1 MKRKSS
7 QKLTPNQMAFKKE
20 LNRIK
25 RFVRNARKRGYEFDD
40 NVLPKQPKRVTRK
53 KLEEI
58 KKIKPSN
65 LYDKAVYYDEI
76 SHETFTGQQG
86 RKIERYRANLKAKET
101 RKKNKEINI
110 KSKKINEPK
119 EKKSVDKKGKKSTE
133 QKQKKSVDK
142 KDKKSTAQKQK
153 KLVDKKDK
161 KSTAQKQK
169 KLVDKK
175 PAETKQKK
183 TPKTKDSDV
192 NKGSEYYPTVD
203 IIDEIGERLVNIDYV
218 MKKLTDDTPDEDYR
232 YIWKRKATANDYSP
246 SYFYSNIWRETI
258 EKYEEQNA
266 LSALEDYAKDNA
278 LEITNCIDVVYWAS
292 SKEEEGNWQRLSSKL
307 VILLKGGEIPTLDE
321 AQQLGELQ
329 EQNDLVSDSY
339 ED

>member
-20 LNRIK
+20 LKRIK

-58 KKIKPSN
+58 KNIKPSN
-65 LYDKAVYYDEI
+65 LYDKAVYRDEI
-76 SHETFTGQQG
+76 SQEIFTGQQG
-86 RKIERYRANLKAKET
+86 RRIERYRASLKAKKT
-101 RKKNKEINI
+101 REKNKKIRA
-110 KSKKINEPK
+110 KSKSSTGIK
-119 EKKSVDKKGKKSTE
+119 EKNLSS
-133 QKQKKSVDK
+133 K
-142 KDKKSTAQKQK
+142 KDKKSDESKQK
-153 KLVDKKDK
+153 KSSDK
-161 KSTAQKQK
+161 KST
-169 KLVDKK
+169 
-175 PAETKQKK
+175 ETKEKK
-183 TPKTKDSDV
+183 STTTKNKKNKQSTKD
-192 NKGSEYYPTVD
+192 NTINNGSEYYPTVD
-203 IIDEIGERLVNIDYV
+203 IIDEIGERLVNVDYV
-218 MKKLTDDTPDEDYR
+218 MKKLTDDVPNEDYR

-246 SYFYSNIWRETI
+246 SYFYSNIWKQTI

-266 LSALEDYAKDNA
+266 LSALEEYAKDNA
-278 LEITNCIDVVYWAS
+278 LEITNCIDTVYWSS

>member
-58 KKIKPSN
+58 KNIKPSN
-65 LYDKAVYYDEI
+65 LYDKAVYRDEI
-76 SHETFTGQQG
+76 SNEVFTGQQG
-86 RKIERYRANLKAKET
+86 RRIERYRASLKAKKT
-101 RKKNKEINI
+101 REKNKEIRV
-110 KSKKINEPK
+110 KSKSSTAIK
-119 EKKSVDKKGKKSTE
+119 EKNLSSKKDKKSDE
-133 QKQKKSVDK
+133 SKQKKSVDK
-142 KDKKSTAQKQK
+142 KSTTTKNKKNKQ
-153 KLVDKKDK
+153 
-161 KSTAQKQK
+161 S
-169 KLVDKK
+169 
-175 PAETKQKK
+175 
-183 TPKTKDSDV
+183 TKDTTI
-192 NKGSEYYPTVD
+192 NNGSEYYPTVD
-203 IIDEIGERLVNIDYV
+203 VIDEIGERLMYIDYV
-218 MKKLTDDTPDEDYR
+218 AKKLTDDTPDEDYS

-246 SYFYSNIWRETI
+246 SYFYSNIWLHTI
-258 EKYEEQNA
+258 EKYKQQNA
-266 LSALEDYAKDNA
+266 LSALEEYAKDNA

>member
-58 KKIKPSN
+58 KNIKPSN
-65 LYDKAVYYDEI
+65 LYDKAVYRDEI
-76 SHETFTGQQG
+76 SHEVFTGQQG
-86 RKIERYRANLKAKET
+86 RRIERYRASLKAKKT
-101 RKKNKEINI
+101 REKNKKIRAKSKSSTEIKEKNLSSKKDI
-110 KSKKINEPK
+110 KSDESKQKKSSDKKSTKTK
-119 EKKSVDKKGKKSTE
+119 EKKSTTAKNKKN
-133 QKQKKSVDK
+133 KQS
-142 KDKKSTAQKQK
+142 
-153 KLVDKKDK
+153 
-161 KSTAQKQK
+161 
-169 KLVDKK
+169 
-175 PAETKQKK
+175 
-183 TPKTKDSDV
+183 TKD
-192 NKGSEYYPTVD
+192 NIINNGSEYYPTVD
-203 IIDEIGERLVNIDYV
+203 IIDEIGERLVNVDYV
-218 MKKLTDDTPDEDYR
+218 MKKLTDDVPDEDYR

-246 SYFYSNIWRETI
+246 PYFYSNIWKQTI

-266 LSALEDYAKDNA
+266 LSALEEYAKDNA
-278 LEITNCIDVVYWAS
+278 LEITNCIDTVYWAS

-329 EQNDLVSDSY
+329 EQNELVSDSY

>member
-58 KKIKPSN
+58 KNIKPSN
-65 LYDKAVYYDEI
+65 LYDKAVYRDEI
-76 SHETFTGQQG
+76 SQEIFTGQQG
-86 RKIERYRANLKAKET
+86 RRIERYRASLKAKKT
-101 RKKNKEINI
+101 REKNKKIRA
-110 KSKKINEPK
+110 KSKSSTGIK
-119 EKKSVDKKGKKSTE
+119 EKNLSS
-133 QKQKKSVDK
+133 K
-142 KDKKSTAQKQK
+142 KDKKSDESKQK
-153 KLVDKKDK
+153 KSSDK
-161 KSTAQKQK
+161 KST
-169 KLVDKK
+169 
-175 PAETKQKK
+175 
-183 TPKTKDSDV
+183 KTKEKKSTTAK
-192 NKGSEYYPTVD
+192 NKKNKQSTKDNIINNGSEYYPTVD
-203 IIDEIGERLVNIDYV
+203 IIDEIGERLVNVDYV
-218 MKKLTDDTPDEDYR
+218 MKKLTDDVPDENYR

-246 SYFYSNIWRETI
+246 SYFYSNIWKQTI

-266 LSALEDYAKDNA
+266 LSALEEYAKDNA
-278 LEITNCIDVVYWAS
+278 LEITNCIDTVYWAS

>member
-1 MKRKSS
+1 MKRKST

-58 KKIKPSN
+58 KNIKPSN
-65 LYDKAVYYDEI
+65 LYDKAVYRDEI
-76 SHETFTGQQG
+76 SQEIFTGQQG
-86 RKIERYRANLKAKET
+86 RRIERYRASLKAKKT
-101 RKKNKEINI
+101 REKNKKIRA
-110 KSKKINEPK
+110 KSKSSTGIK
-119 EKKSVDKKGKKSTE
+119 EKNLSS
-133 QKQKKSVDK
+133 K
-142 KDKKSTAQKQK
+142 KDKKSDESKQK
-153 KLVDKKDK
+153 KSSDK
-161 KSTAQKQK
+161 KST
-169 KLVDKK
+169 
-175 PAETKQKK
+175 
-183 TPKTKDSDV
+183 KTKEKKSTTAK
-192 NKGSEYYPTVD
+192 NKKNKQSTKDNIINNGSEYYPTVD
-203 IIDEIGERLVNIDYV
+203 IIDEIGERLVNVDYV
-218 MKKLTDDTPDEDYR
+218 MKKLTDDVPDEDYR

-246 SYFYSNIWRETI
+246 SCFYSNIWKQTI

-266 LSALEDYAKDNA
+266 LSALEEYAKDNA
-278 LEITNCIDVVYWAS
+278 LEITNCIDTVYWAS

>member
-58 KKIKPSN
+58 KNIKPSN
-65 LYDKAVYYDEI
+65 LYDKAVYRDEI
-76 SHETFTGQQG
+76 SQEIFTGQQG
-86 RKIERYRANLKAKET
+86 RRIERYRASLKAKKT
-101 RKKNKEINI
+101 REKNKKIRA
-110 KSKKINEPK
+110 KSKSSTGIK
-119 EKKSVDKKGKKSTE
+119 EKNLSS
-133 QKQKKSVDK
+133 K
-142 KDKKSTAQKQK
+142 KDKKSDESKQK
-153 KLVDKKDK
+153 KSSDK
-161 KSTAQKQK
+161 KST
-169 KLVDKK
+169 
-175 PAETKQKK
+175 ETKEKK
-183 TPKTKDSDV
+183 STTTKNKKNKQSTKD
-192 NKGSEYYPTVD
+192 NTINNGSEYYPTVD
-203 IIDEIGERLVNIDYV
+203 IIDEIGERLVNVDYV
-218 MKKLTDDTPDEDYR
+218 MKKLTDDVPDEDYR

-246 SYFYSNIWRETI
+246 SYFYSNIWKQTI

-266 LSALEDYAKDNA
+266 LSALEEYAKDNA
-278 LEITNCIDVVYWAS
+278 LEITNCIDTVYWAS

>member
-58 KKIKPSN
+58 KNIKPSN
-65 LYDKAVYYDEI
+65 LYDKAVYRDEI
-76 SHETFTGQQG
+76 SHEIFTGQQG
-86 RKIERYRANLKAKET
+86 RRIERYRASLKAKKT
-101 RKKNKEINI
+101 REKNKEIRV
-110 KSKKINEPK
+110 KSKNSTTIK
-119 EKKSVDKKGKKSTE
+119 EKNLSNKKDKKSDE
-133 QKQKKSVDK
+133 SKQKKSVDK
-142 KDKKSTAQKQK
+142 KSTKTKEKKSTTTKNKKNKQ
-153 KLVDKKDK
+153 
-161 KSTAQKQK
+161 S
-169 KLVDKK
+169 
-175 PAETKQKK
+175 
-183 TPKTKDSDV
+183 TKD
-192 NKGSEYYPTVD
+192 NAINNGSEYYPTVD
-203 IIDEIGERLVNIDYV
+203 VIDEIGERLVNIDYV

-232 YIWKRKATANDYSP
+232 YIWKRKATANDYLP
-246 SYFYSNIWRETI
+246 SYFYSNIWRDTI

-266 LSALEDYAKDNA
+266 LSALEEYAKDNA

-329 EQNDLVSDSY
+329 EQNDLVSDNY
-339 ED
+339 EN